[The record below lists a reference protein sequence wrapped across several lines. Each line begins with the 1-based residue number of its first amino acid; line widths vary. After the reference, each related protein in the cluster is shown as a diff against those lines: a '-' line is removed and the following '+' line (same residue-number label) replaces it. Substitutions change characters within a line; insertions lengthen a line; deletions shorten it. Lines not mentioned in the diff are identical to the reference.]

1 MQSDNAPAGRTQEP
15 SEAAG
20 VGDIFGE
27 RCNFAITALYRGAMN
42 DPAPL
47 TAPDLR
53 PLRYPDPELCIVIPV
68 LNECLNV
75 GPLVDGVTR
84 ALEGIAWEIM
94 FVDDDSRDGTRE
106 AIAAIAR
113 TDPRIRML
121 HRVGRRGL
129 SSAFIEGAQAS
140 FAPYVAAMDGD
151 LQHDETLLP
160 SMLAALRGPDGAEI
174 AIGSRY
180 VPGGGIGEWDAT
192 RAGMSNLATRL
203 GQMVLKTE
211 VADPMSGFFMLRRET
226 FEAALRNLSAI
237 GFKILL
243 DIIAS
248 LPAPPRIV
256 ELPFRF
262 RIRAFGESKLDAGV
276 MRDYALLLVDKTVG
290 HLVPVRFV
298 LFAGVGTVGIALHMI
313 ALLLALK
320 FIGEP
325 FAMAQSVAPAVAIL
339 GNFVLNNLFTFGD
352 RRLRGRKAWTGLAL
366 FALICG
372 VGAIGNLSVAAFL
385 FGPQMTSWWI
395 AGLVGAVMSLV
406 WNYAVSSVI
415 IWRR

>member
-1 MQSDNAPAGRTQEP
+1 MNAELLTPDIITRAPAP
-15 SEAAG
+15 AA
-20 VGDIFGE
+20 
-27 RCNFAITALYRGAMN
+27 
-42 DPAPL
+42 
-47 TAPDLR
+47 
-53 PLRYPDPELCIVIPV
+53 ELCIVVPV
-68 LNECLNV
+68 LNEALNV
-75 GPLVDGVTR
+75 GPLVAAVDRV
-84 ALEGIAWEIM
+84 LPGIAWEIM
-94 FVDDDSRDGTRE
+94 FVDDDSRDGTRD

-151 LQHDETLLP
+151 LQHDEALLP
-160 SMLAALRGPDGAEI
+160 KMLAALKGEQGAEI
-174 AIGSRY
+174 VIGSRY
-180 VPGGGIGEWDAT
+180 VPGGGIGEWDAR
-192 RAGMSNLATRL
+192 RAGMSNFATRL
-203 GQMVLKTE
+203 GQMVLKTQ
-211 VADPMSGFFMLRRET
+211 VADPMSGFFMLRRAT
-226 FEAALRNLSAI
+226 FNTALRNLSAI

-248 LPAPPRIV
+248 LPTPPRIV
-256 ELPFRF
+256 ELPFQF
-262 RIRAFGESKLDAGV
+262 RTRVAGESKLDAGV
-276 MRDYALLLVDKTVG
+276 MRDYLLLLVDKTVG

-298 LFAGVGTVGIALHMI
+298 LFAGVGTIGIVLHMLV
-313 ALLLALK
+313 LLLALK
-320 FIGEP
+320 TLGEP
-325 FAMAQSVAPAVAIL
+325 FATAQGVATAVAIL

-352 RRLRGRKAWTGLAL
+352 RRLRGKRAWTGLAL
-366 FALICG
+366 FALISA

-406 WNYAVSSVI
+406 WNYAVSSAI